1 MSTNLLGEAVA
12 NMGSFVVNT
21 TDLVSVVCDAIVVT
35 EDAVFTNI
43 YIGATDKKA
52 EYIQDTTIAVKAGTI
67 ITPKGDAQF
76 TGVKLASGQVT
87 LVLG

>member
-1 MSTNLLGEAVA
+1 MGTNLLGEAVA
-12 NMGSFVVNT
+12 NMGSFVINT

-35 EDAVFTNI
+35 DDAVFTNI

-52 EYIQDTTIAVKAGTI
+52 EYIQDVTLTVKAGTI